1 MHPSKLSDHIF
12 KKGKFITPLN
22 AIPMMEE
29 LPDEKSWTYGRMPEY
44 LWMGLVFKKYGRSV
58 GMQKLYEIISLL
70 HKLAPNL
77 QTARISQI
85 LALDEQVQALFYNG
99 ILLSISKETLAPLTV
114 FLTVNYAPVFSEHFF
129 CNDLSA
135 EARISTLIETMN
147 DIMGHQTHEATD
159 IRFVA
164 LYFSLLSGKI
174 HVMKEEI
181 ELLAEY
187 PKTPHESEKMR
198 AIRPSVRALEM
209 VLLQTEN
216 VDATYSQH
224 FWGCISKMTGCNLY
238 AFQFPE
244 EKRDISVYTRALHA
258 VFDYLSELF
267 TTAKPLD
274 DKMKVIL
281 GIATYSYKRFKEAYN
296 HNLFNAISGRSCV
309 RVLIEDYIML
319 KYLVK
324 NEGSHDNIW
333 KDFQLYG
340 LGQYKLVLAQH
351 RENPTMGECHFDQ
364 QFVESLVNEFTEE
377 EFIDMDTRYFDT
389 QNIRIKAETVGEKL
403 LYGLYYDYDSAFE
416 HGLWGAIRESSLLKC
431 SNPAHQYHCVPD
443 IEDQNQ
449 LKSVLYDC
457 VSIMNKTV
465 QLLDSIYGIPKEL
478 LEGVVN
484 FELQPIKE

>member
-1 MHPSKLSDHIF
+1 MEPSKLADHIF
-12 KKGKFITPLN
+12 KKGKFITPIN
-22 AIPMMEE
+22 AIPMMVE

-44 LWMGLVFKKYGRSV
+44 LWMGLIFKKYGRTV

-70 HKLAPNL
+70 HRLAPNL

-85 LALDEQVQALFYNG
+85 LALDEEVQALFYDG
-99 ILLSISKETLAPLTV
+99 ILLNISKETLAPLTV
-114 FLTVNYAPVFSEHFF
+114 LFTVSYAPVFAEHFY
-129 CNDLSA
+129 CNNLSA
-135 EARISTLIETMN
+135 EARISILIDTMN
-147 DIMGHQTHEATD
+147 DIMGHQTYEATD

-164 LYFSLLSGKI
+164 LYFSLLSGKV

-181 ELLAEY
+181 DLLADY

-198 AIRPSVRALEM
+198 MIRPCVRAIEM

-216 VDATYSQH
+216 VDVAYSQY
-224 FWGCISKMTGCNLY
+224 FWGCISKMTDCNLY
-238 AFQFPE
+238 SLQFPE
-244 EKRDISVYTRALHA
+244 EKRDISGYIRALHA

-267 TTAKPLD
+267 ATTKPLD

-281 GIATYSYKRFKEAYN
+281 GIATYSYKRFKEAYD

-309 RVLIEDYIML
+309 RVLIEDFIML

-340 LGQYKLVLAQH
+340 LGQYKLVLARH
-351 RENPTMGECHFDQ
+351 RENPATAECHFDQ
-364 QFVESLVNEFTEE
+364 QYIESLVNEFKEE
-377 EFIDMDTRYFDT
+377 EFIDMDTRYFDA
-389 QNIRIKAETVGEKL
+389 QNIRVKAEIVGEKP

-416 HGLWGAIRESSLLKC
+416 HGLWGAIRESALLKC
-431 SNPAHQYHCVPD
+431 INPAHQYHCVPD
-443 IEDQNQ
+443 VGDQNQ

-465 QLLDSIYGIPKEL
+465 QFLDSIYGIPREL
-478 LEGVVN
+478 IEGVIN